1 MPKRRRRLPP
11 AILAGLCAGLV
22 VALAGLFQPT
32 TWRERVFDAML
43 ATVAHVRPVGVAQ
56 SFVLVDID
64 TASLS
69 AIGPWPWRREVMAK
83 LVTAIAQAEPAA
95 VALDILLAEPDSR
108 SPAALARSLAA
119 ETGRAD
125 LGALAQTL
133 VDGDVALADALTLAP
148 VALGYVLDP
157 RGRTEM
163 PETPILS
170 RDGASFGTLWPSP
183 GATGP
188 PADLARPA
196 AGHGV
201 LSLPGD
207 GDGLVRRVPL
217 MVSIAGAVRPG
228 LTLEALRLAQGAS
241 AYLVAGEPARL
252 GVGSLDRP
260 VPRDGMLRLA
270 PLPLGSEPKTLSAA
284 TLLDG
289 RADAPV
295 LKDATVFVGGSAA
308 ELGGLRASASGPLV
322 SSARIQLDAARQFA
336 AGIVPIRPA
345 HAGTLELGLGAA
357 LSGFAILLARRLRP
371 LLAGAVLAAASA
383 LLVVAALAAAAG
395 DRLYDPSLPLV
406 AALAT
411 FVATAL
417 WTFSEARLRE
427 ARLRRRFEQHLAP
440 GVVERIIADPTS
452 LKLSGERRV
461 VTAMFTDI
469 EGFTAMTRRIE
480 PETLVAVLDGYFGG
494 VTAIVVAHGG
504 TVDKF
509 VGDAVHALFNAPL
522 DLPEH
527 PRRAVACAVAL
538 LAWTEV
544 YRRESLASAAGLG
557 RTRIGLETGP
567 VIVGDVGFGEKL
579 DYTAHGDA
587 VNTASRLEALNK
599 KLGSSICV
607 GPAAAALCAA
617 GEVRLL
623 ARAEIAGLGEMDV
636 FTPSNDPT

>member
-1 MPKRRRRLPP
+1 MLERRRRLPP
-11 AILAGLCAGLV
+11 AILAGVCAGLA
-22 VALAGLFQPT
+22 VALAGLFQPA

-43 ATVAHVRPVGVAQ
+43 AAVAHVRPVDASQ
-56 SFVLVDID
+56 PFVLVDID

-69 AIGPWPWRREVMAK
+69 AIGPWPWRREVLAT
-83 LVTAIAQAEPAA
+83 LVSAIAKGEPAA
-95 VALDILLAEPDSR
+95 IALDILLAEPDSR

-125 LGALAQTL
+125 LGALALTL
-133 VDGDVALADALTLAP
+133 VDGDKALAEALALTP

-157 RGRTEM
+157 RGRTGM

-170 RDGASFGTLWPSP
+170 RDGATFGTLWSSA

-188 PADLARPA
+188 AGDLAQA
-196 AGHGV
+196 ATGHGV

-207 GDGLVRRVPL
+207 GDGLVRRAPL
-217 MVSIAGAVRPG
+217 MASIAGAVRPG
-228 LTLEALRLAQGAS
+228 LALEALRLAQGAS
-241 AYLVAGEPARL
+241 AYLVAGDPARL
-252 GVGSLDRP
+252 SVGPLDRP
-260 VPRDGMLRLA
+260 LTRDGMLRLA
-270 PLPLGSEPKTLSAA
+270 PLPHGSRPKTLSAA

-289 RADAPV
+289 RADASA

-308 ELGGLRASASGPLV
+308 ELGGLRASPSGPLV

-336 AGIVPIRPA
+336 AGIVPLRPA
-345 HAGTLELGLGAA
+345 YAGTLEFGLGTA
-357 LSGFAILLARRLRP
+357 LSGLAILLARRLRP
-371 LLAGAVLAAASA
+371 LQAGATLAAGCA
-383 LLVVAALAAAAG
+383 LLVIAALAAAAG
-395 DRLYDPSLPLV
+395 DRLHDPSLPLV
-406 AALAT
+406 AAIST
-411 FVATAL
+411 FLVTAL

-440 GVVERIIADPTS
+440 GVVERIVADPTS

-480 PETLVAVLDGYFGG
+480 PEALVAVLDGYFGG

-538 LAWTEV
+538 LAWTEA
-544 YRRESLASAAGLG
+544 YRRERLASAAGLG

-599 KLGSSICV
+599 KLGSSICI
-607 GPAAAALCAA
+607 GPAAAALCTP

-623 ARAEIAGLGEMDV
+623 ARAEIAGLGELEV
-636 FTPSNDPT
+636 FTPSNYPP